1 MLYNITY
8 LTTVKL
14 YKSLFKKKVNIKF
27 ISYNLIFY
35 YTLQKKKCI
44 ILKKIMLFFYKIY
57 ILHQADKY
65 VSHTPYI
72 VVFKQR

>member
-1 MLYNITY
+1 MLYVTY

-14 YKSLFKKKVNIKF
+14 YKSLLKKGYKF

-35 YTLQKKKCI
+35 YTLQKKKMHNS
-44 ILKKIMLFFYKIY
+44 KKNYVIFYKIY

>member
-14 YKSLFKKKVNIKF
+14 YKSLLKKGYKF

>member
-44 ILKKIMLFFYKIY
+44 ILKKIMLFFTKFIFY
-57 ILHQADKY
+57 IKQINMFR
-65 VSHTPYI
+65 TPLI
-72 VVFKQR
+72 

>member
-1 MLYNITY
+1 
-8 LTTVKL
+8 
-14 YKSLFKKKVNIKF
+14 
-27 ISYNLIFY
+27 
-35 YTLQKKKCI
+35 
-44 ILKKIMLFFYKIY
+44 MLFFYKIY

>member
-14 YKSLFKKKVNIKF
+14 YKSLLKKGYKF

-35 YTLQKKKCI
+35 YTLQKKKMHNS
-44 ILKKIMLFFYKIY
+44 KKNYVIFYKIY

>member
-35 YTLQKKKCI
+35 YTLQKKKMHNS
-44 ILKKIMLFFYKIY
+44 KKN
-57 ILHQADKY
+57 Y
-65 VSHTPYI
+65 VIFLQNLYFTSS
-72 VVFKQR
+72 R